1 MEASVLSG
9 ERFNVTSSKKRNESQ
24 MIITQVRDLPKEWP
38 FREIVS
44 SSSKDKTPDWIEKIY
59 VFRPVDFPYK
69 TVIALES
76 IRNRGP

>member
-1 MEASVLSG
+1 MEASALSG
-9 ERFNVTSSKKRNESQ
+9 GRFNVTPSKKRNESQ

-44 SSSKDKTPDWIEKIY
+44 SSLKDWIEKTY

-76 IRNRGP
+76 VRNRGP